1 MSVALFIEMGT
12 EELPAIPFLKE
23 LPNILDKFDA
33 ALNAQQISGQCRLD
47 YTPRRLVVRGQIDA
61 RQKDGIEEFFGPPV
75 SVAYQNGAPSKAY
88 DGFLKRTGASKDAI
102 RTAQKDGKEVLYY
115 QKHTKG
121 QETRAIIADVVRDF
135 VQRLHFGK
143 TMRWGKLS
151 ESFIRPVRTFCI
163 MLDDTLVD
171 MELFGIKSAKQT
183 FVHRA
188 LGFEP
193 LAFETQ
199 AEYENLLEQ
208 NGVILDSEMRK
219 QRILQQI
226 EAIEAKE
233 GIRVGLDSEL
243 LSEIVAITE
252 YPTAL
257 LGHFDVHFLTI
268 PQEMIITSMKENQR
282 YFPLFKDGNLYNGFI
297 VVSNAFRGDDSLIVK
312 GNERVLRARLSDA
325 LFFYQN
331 DLRKGFTPEALEN
344 VRFVEGL
351 GSMADKVRRESAI
364 ALSLGARYMQKLQE
378 LTGKDANTIENL
390 LRQTAQ
396 LTKADLVSESV
407 FEFTELQGII
417 GGSMAA
423 HAGHD
428 ALVVGAIADQY
439 LPKSQ
444 EDALPRN
451 LFAAIFAL
459 AYRLDNLLA
468 LFSIG
473 KIPSGSKDPFSL
485 RRAANGI
492 IRIVLAFGLEF
503 DVQKQLQQFAP
514 HYAAFDTDKLAQ
526 FILERLGAF
535 YDVNASLIAAV
546 LASGKRDLCAI
557 DKRLLT
563 LGEAKQDELNALGA
577 IFKRVANITQGLDLD
592 NLPEIQTEILNASE
606 ELELYHAFEALKAR
620 EYASLTEEL
629 HALLALREI
638 LDRYFDKVLV
648 NAPDVAL
655 RDNRKALLARIY
667 KEFLKIAD
675 FKEISIG

>member
-1 MSVALFIEMGT
+1 MSVALFIEIGT

-23 LPNILDKFDA
+23 LPNILDKFYA
-33 ALNAQQISGQCRLD
+33 ALSAQQISGQCRFD

-61 RQKDGIEEFFGPPV
+61 RQQDGIEEFFGPPV
-75 SVAYQNGAPSKAY
+75 SVAYQNGAPSKAF
-88 DGFLKRTGASKDAI
+88 DGFLKRTGASKEEV
-102 RTAQKDGKEVLYY
+102 RTTQKDGKEVLYY

-121 QETRAIIADVVRDF
+121 QETRAIIADIVRDF

-143 TMRWGKLS
+143 TMRWGTLS
-151 ESFIRPVRTFCI
+151 ESFIRPVRTLCV
-163 MLDDTLVD
+163 MLDDALID
-171 MELFGIKSAKQT
+171 MDLFGIKSAKQT
-183 FVHRA
+183 FIHRA

-193 LAFETQ
+193 RGFETQ
-199 AEYENLLEQ
+199 AAYENLLEQ
-208 NGVILDSEMRK
+208 NGVILDSEARK
-219 QRILQQI
+219 QRILRQI
-226 EAIEAKE
+226 EMIEAKE

-257 LGHFDVHFLTI
+257 LGHFDAHFLTI

-282 YFPLFKDGNLYNGFI
+282 YFPLFKGENLYNGFV
-297 VVSNAFRGDDSLIVK
+297 VVSNAFKGDDSLIVK

-331 DLRKGFTPEALEN
+331 DLRTGFMPQALEN

-364 ALSLGARYMQKLQE
+364 ALSLGALYMQKLQE
-378 LTGKDANTIENL
+378 LTGKDTSTIEGL
-390 LRQTAQ
+390 LRQAAQ
-396 LTKADLVSESV
+396 FTKADLVSESV

-503 DVQKQLQQFAP
+503 DVHERLQQFAP
-514 HYAAFDTDKLAQ
+514 HYAAFDTAKLTQ

-535 YDVNASLIAAV
+535 YDVNASLITAV
-546 LASGKRDLCAI
+546 LASGERDLCAI
-557 DKRLLT
+557 DKRLVA
-563 LGEAKQDELNALGA
+563 LGEAKQDELGALGA
-577 IFKRVANITQGLDLD
+577 IFKRVANITQGLSLD
-592 NLPEIQTEILNASE
+592 NLPEIRTEILNASE

-620 EYASLTEEL
+620 KYASLTEEL

>member
-1 MSVALFIEMGT
+1 MSVALFIEIGT

-23 LPNILDKFDA
+23 LPNILDKFYA
-33 ALNAQQISGQCRLD
+33 ALSAQQISGQCRFD

-61 RQKDGIEEFFGPPV
+61 RQQDGIEEFFGPPV
-75 SVAYQNGAPSKAY
+75 SVAYQNGAPSKAF
-88 DGFLKRTGASKDAI
+88 DGFLKRTGASKEEV
-102 RTAQKDGKEVLYY
+102 RTTQKDGKEVLYY

-121 QETRAIIADVVRDF
+121 QETRAIIADIVRDF

-143 TMRWGKLS
+143 TMRWGTLS
-151 ESFIRPVRTFCI
+151 ESFIRPVRTLCV
-163 MLDDTLVD
+163 MLDDALID

-193 LAFETQ
+193 RGFETQ
-199 AEYENLLEQ
+199 AAYENLLEQ
-208 NGVILDSEMRK
+208 NGVILDSEARK
-219 QRILQQI
+219 QRILRQI
-226 EAIEAKE
+226 EMIEAKE

-257 LGHFDVHFLTI
+257 LGHFDAHFLTI

-282 YFPLFKDGNLYNGFI
+282 YFPLFKGENLYNGFV
-297 VVSNAFRGDDSLIVK
+297 VVSNAFKGDDSLIVK

-331 DLRKGFTPEALEN
+331 DLRNGFMPQALEN

-351 GSMADKVRRESAI
+351 GSMADKVRRESTI
-364 ALSLGARYMQKLQE
+364 ALSLGALYMQKLQE
-378 LTGKDANTIENL
+378 LTGKDASTIEGL
-390 LRQTAQ
+390 LRQAAQ
-396 LTKADLVSESV
+396 FTKADLVSESV

-503 DVQKQLQQFAP
+503 DVHERLQQFAP
-514 HYAAFDTDKLAQ
+514 HYAAFDTAKLTQ

-535 YDVNASLIAAV
+535 YDVNASLITAV
-546 LASGKRDLCAI
+546 LASGERDLCAI
-557 DKRLLT
+557 DKRLVA
-563 LGEAKQDELNALGA
+563 LGEAKQDELGALGA
-577 IFKRVANITQGLDLD
+577 IFKRVANITQGLSLD
-592 NLPEIQTEILNASE
+592 NLPEIRTEILNASE

-620 EYASLTEEL
+620 KYTSLTEEL

>member
-1 MSVALFIEMGT
+1 MSVALFIEIGT

-23 LPNILDKFDA
+23 LPNILDKFYA
-33 ALNAQQISGQCRLD
+33 ALSAQQISGQCRFD

-61 RQKDGIEEFFGPPV
+61 RQQDGIEEFFGPPV
-75 SVAYQNGAPSKAY
+75 SVAYQDGAPSKAF
-88 DGFLKRTGASKDAI
+88 DGFLKRTGASKEEV
-102 RTAQKDGKEVLYY
+102 RTTQKDGKEVLYY

-121 QETRAIIADVVRDF
+121 QETRAIIADIVRDF

-143 TMRWGKLS
+143 TMRWGTLS
-151 ESFIRPVRTFCI
+151 ESFIRPVRTLCV
-163 MLDDTLVD
+163 MLDDALID

-193 LAFETQ
+193 RGFETQ
-199 AEYENLLEQ
+199 AAYENLLEQ
-208 NGVILDSEMRK
+208 NGVILDSEARK
-219 QRILQQI
+219 QRILRQI
-226 EAIEAKE
+226 EMIEAKE

-257 LGHFDVHFLTI
+257 LGHFDAHFLTI

-282 YFPLFKDGNLYNGFI
+282 YFPLFKGENLYNGFV
-297 VVSNAFRGDDSLIVK
+297 VVSNAFKGDDSLIVK

-331 DLRKGFTPEALEN
+331 DLRNGFMPQALEN

-364 ALSLGARYMQKLQE
+364 ALSLGALYMQKLQE
-378 LTGKDANTIENL
+378 LTGKDASTIEGL
-390 LRQTAQ
+390 LRQAAQ
-396 LTKADLVSESV
+396 FTKADLVSESV

-503 DVQKQLQQFAP
+503 DVHERLQQFAP
-514 HYAAFDTDKLAQ
+514 HYAAFDTAKLTQ

-535 YDVNASLIAAV
+535 YDVNASLITAV
-546 LASGKRDLCAI
+546 LASGERDLCAI
-557 DKRLLT
+557 DRRLVA
-563 LGEAKQDELNALGA
+563 LGEAKQDELGALGA
-577 IFKRVANITQGLDLD
+577 IFKRVANITQGLSLD
-592 NLPEIQTEILNASE
+592 NLPEIRTEILNASE

-620 EYASLTEEL
+620 KYASLTEEL

>member
-1 MSVALFIEMGT
+1 MSVALFIEIGT

-23 LPNILDKFDA
+23 LPNILDKVYA
-33 ALNAQQISGQCRLD
+33 ALSAQQISGQCRFD

-61 RQKDGIEEFFGPPV
+61 RQQDGIEEFFGPPV
-75 SVAYQNGAPSKAY
+75 SVAYQNGAPSKAF
-88 DGFLKRTGASKDAI
+88 DGFLKRTGASKEEV
-102 RTAQKDGKEVLYY
+102 RTTQKDGKEVLYY

-121 QETRAIIADVVRDF
+121 QETRAIIADIVRDF

-143 TMRWGKLS
+143 TMRWGTLS
-151 ESFIRPVRTFCI
+151 ESFIRPVRTLCV
-163 MLDDTLVD
+163 MLDDALID

-183 FVHRA
+183 FIHRA

-193 LAFETQ
+193 RGFETQ
-199 AEYENLLEQ
+199 AAYENLLEQ
-208 NGVILDSEMRK
+208 NGVILDSEARK
-219 QRILQQI
+219 QRILRQI
-226 EAIEAKE
+226 EMIEAKE

-257 LGHFDVHFLTI
+257 LGHFDAHFLTI

-282 YFPLFKDGNLYNGFI
+282 YFPLFKGENLYNGFV
-297 VVSNAFRGDDSLIVK
+297 VVSNAFKGDDSLIVK

-331 DLRKGFTPEALEN
+331 DLRNGFMPQALEN

-364 ALSLGARYMQKLQE
+364 ALSLGALYMQKLQE
-378 LTGKDANTIENL
+378 LTGKDASTIEGL
-390 LRQTAQ
+390 LRQAAQ
-396 LTKADLVSESV
+396 FTKADLVSESV

-503 DVQKQLQQFAP
+503 DVHERLQQFAP
-514 HYAAFDTDKLAQ
+514 HYAAFDTAKLTQ

-535 YDVNASLIAAV
+535 YDVNASLITAV
-546 LASGKRDLCAI
+546 LASGERDLCAI
-557 DKRLLT
+557 DKRLVA
-563 LGEAKQDELNALGA
+563 LGEAKQDELGALGA
-577 IFKRVANITQGLDLD
+577 IFKRVANITQGLSLD
-592 NLPEIQTEILNASE
+592 NLPEIRTEILNASE

-620 EYASLTEEL
+620 KYASLTEEL

>member
-1 MSVALFIEMGT
+1 MSVALFIEIGT

-23 LPNILDKFDA
+23 LPNILDKFYA
-33 ALNAQQISGQCRLD
+33 ALSAQQISGQCRFD

-61 RQKDGIEEFFGPPV
+61 RQQDGIEEFFGPPV
-75 SVAYQNGAPSKAY
+75 SVAYQNGAPSKAF
-88 DGFLKRTGASKDAI
+88 DGFLKRTGASKEEV
-102 RTAQKDGKEVLYY
+102 RTTQKDGKEVLYY

-121 QETRAIIADVVRDF
+121 QETRAIIADIVRDF

-143 TMRWGKLS
+143 TMRWGTLS
-151 ESFIRPVRTFCI
+151 ESFIRPVRTLCV
-163 MLDDTLVD
+163 MLDDALID

-183 FVHRA
+183 FIHRA

-193 LAFETQ
+193 RGFETQ
-199 AEYENLLEQ
+199 AAYENLLEQ
-208 NGVILDSEMRK
+208 NGVILDSEARK
-219 QRILQQI
+219 QRILRQI
-226 EAIEAKE
+226 EMIEAKE

-257 LGHFDVHFLTI
+257 LGHFDAHFLTI

-282 YFPLFKDGNLYNGFI
+282 YFPLFKGENLYNGFV
-297 VVSNAFRGDDSLIVK
+297 VVSNAFKGDDSLIVK

-331 DLRKGFTPEALEN
+331 DLRNGFMPQALEN

-364 ALSLGARYMQKLQE
+364 ALSLGALYMQKLQE
-378 LTGKDANTIENL
+378 LTGKDASTIEGL
-390 LRQTAQ
+390 LRQAAQ
-396 LTKADLVSESV
+396 FTKADLVSESV

-473 KIPSGSKDPFSL
+473 KIPSGSKDPCSL

-503 DVQKQLQQFAP
+503 DVHERLQQFAP
-514 HYAAFDTDKLAQ
+514 HYAAFDTAKLTQ

-535 YDVNASLIAAV
+535 YDVNASLITAV
-546 LASGKRDLCAI
+546 LASGERDLCAI
-557 DKRLLT
+557 DKRLVA
-563 LGEAKQDELNALGA
+563 LGEAKQDELGALGA
-577 IFKRVANITQGLDLD
+577 IFKRVANITQGLSLD
-592 NLPEIQTEILNASE
+592 NLPEIRTEILNASE

-620 EYASLTEEL
+620 KYASLTEEL

-648 NAPDVAL
+648 NAPDAAL

>member
-1 MSVALFIEMGT
+1 MSVALFIEIGT

-23 LPNILDKFDA
+23 LPNILDKFYA
-33 ALNAQQISGQCRLD
+33 ALSAQQISGQCRFD

-61 RQKDGIEEFFGPPV
+61 RQQDGIEEFFGPPV
-75 SVAYQNGAPSKAY
+75 SVAYQHGAPSKAF
-88 DGFLKRTGASKDAI
+88 DGFLKRTGASKEEV
-102 RTAQKDGKEVLYY
+102 RTTQKDGKEVLYY

-121 QETRAIIADVVRDF
+121 QETRAIIADIVHDF

-143 TMRWGKLS
+143 TMRWGTLS
-151 ESFIRPVRTFCI
+151 ESFIRPVRTLCV
-163 MLDDTLVD
+163 MLDDALID

-193 LAFETQ
+193 RGFETQ
-199 AEYENLLEQ
+199 AAYENLLEQ
-208 NGVILDSEMRK
+208 NGVILDSEARK
-219 QRILQQI
+219 QRILRQI
-226 EAIEAKE
+226 EMIEAKE

-257 LGHFDVHFLTI
+257 LGHFDAHFLTI

-282 YFPLFKDGNLYNGFI
+282 YFPLFKGENLYNGFV
-297 VVSNAFRGDDSLIVK
+297 VVSNAFKGDDSLIVK

-331 DLRKGFTPEALEN
+331 DLRNGFMPQALEN

-364 ALSLGARYMQKLQE
+364 ALSLGALYMQKLQE
-378 LTGKDANTIENL
+378 LTGKDASTIEGL
-390 LRQTAQ
+390 LRQAAQ
-396 LTKADLVSESV
+396 FTKADLVSESV

-503 DVQKQLQQFAP
+503 DVHERLQQFAP
-514 HYAAFDTDKLAQ
+514 HYAAFDTAKLTQ

-535 YDVNASLIAAV
+535 YDVNASLITAV
-546 LASGKRDLCAI
+546 LASGERDLCAI
-557 DKRLLT
+557 DKRLVA
-563 LGEAKQDELNALGA
+563 LGEAKQDELGALGA
-577 IFKRVANITQGLDLD
+577 IFKRVANITQGLSLD
-592 NLPEIQTEILNASE
+592 NLPEIRTEILNASE

-620 EYASLTEEL
+620 KYASLTEEL

>member
-1 MSVALFIEMGT
+1 MSIALFIEIGT

-23 LPNILDKFDA
+23 LPNILDKFYA
-33 ALNAQQISGQCRLD
+33 ALNAQQIDGQCRFD

-61 RQKDGIEEFFGPPV
+61 KQKDGIEEFFGPPV
-75 SVAYQNGAPSKAY
+75 SVAYHNGTPSKAF

-102 RTAQKDGKEVLYY
+102 QTTHKDGKEVLYY
-115 QKHTKG
+115 QKHSKG
-121 QETRAIIADVVRDF
+121 RETRAIIADVVRDF

-143 TMRWGKLS
+143 TMRWGSLS
-151 ESFIRPVRTFCI
+151 ESFIRPVRTFCV
-163 MLDDTLVD
+163 MLDDVLVD
-171 MELFGIKSAKQT
+171 MELFAIKSAKKT
-183 FVHRA
+183 CVHRA

-193 LAFETQ
+193 LGFETQ

-226 EAIEAKE
+226 QTIEASNN
-233 GIRVGLDSEL
+233 IRVGLDSEL

-257 LGHFDVHFLTI
+257 LGHFDAHFLTI

-282 YFPLFKDGNLYNGFI
+282 YFPLFKDEKLHNGFI

-331 DLRKGFTPEALEN
+331 DLRKGFAPQALEN

-351 GSMADKVRRESAI
+351 GSMADKVQRESAI
-364 ALSLGARYMQKLQE
+364 AMSLGTLYMQKLQE
-378 LTGKDANTIENL
+378 LTGKDEKTIQNL
-390 LRQTAQ
+390 LQQAAQ

-423 HAGHD
+423 HLGYD
-428 ALVVGAIADQY
+428 ALIVGAIADQY

-444 EDALPRN
+444 DDALPRN

-459 AYRLDNLLA
+459 AHRLDNLLA

-503 DVQKQLQQFAP
+503 DVQQRLQQCAP
-514 HYAAFDTDKLAQ
+514 HYAAFDTAKLVQ

-535 YDVNASLIAAV
+535 YDVNASLITAV
-546 LASGKRDLCAI
+546 LASGERDLCAI
-557 DKRLLT
+557 DKRLVA
-563 LGEAKQDELNALGA
+563 LGAAKQDELGALGA
-577 IFKRVANITQGLDLD
+577 IFKRVANITQDLNLD

-606 ELELYHAFEALKAR
+606 ELELYHAFEAFKAR
-620 EYASLTEEL
+620 KYASLTEEL

-648 NAPDVAL
+648 NAPDLTL
-655 RDNRKALLARIY
+655 RNNRKALLARIY

-675 FKEISIG
+675 FKEISIS

>member
-1 MSVALFIEMGT
+1 MSVALFIEIGT

-23 LPNILDKFDA
+23 LPNILDKFYA
-33 ALNAQQISGQCRLD
+33 ALSAQQISGQCRFD

-61 RQKDGIEEFFGPPV
+61 RQQDGIEEFFGPPV
-75 SVAYQNGAPSKAY
+75 SVAYQNGAPSKAF
-88 DGFLKRTGASKDAI
+88 DGFLKRTGASKEEV
-102 RTAQKDGKEVLYY
+102 RTTQKDGKEVLYY

-121 QETRAIIADVVRDF
+121 QETRAIIADIVRDF

-143 TMRWGKLS
+143 TMRWGTLS
-151 ESFIRPVRTFCI
+151 ESFIRPVRTLCV
-163 MLDDTLVD
+163 MLDDALID
-171 MELFGIKSAKQT
+171 MEIFGIKSAKQT

-193 LAFETQ
+193 RGFETQ
-199 AEYENLLEQ
+199 AAYENLLEQ
-208 NGVILDSEMRK
+208 NGVILDSEARK
-219 QRILQQI
+219 QRILRQI
-226 EAIEAKE
+226 EMIEAKE

-257 LGHFDVHFLTI
+257 LGHFDAHFLTI

-282 YFPLFKDGNLYNGFI
+282 YFPLFKGENLYNGFV
-297 VVSNAFRGDDSLIVK
+297 VVSNAFKGDDSLIVK

-331 DLRKGFTPEALEN
+331 DLRNGFMPQALEN

-364 ALSLGARYMQKLQE
+364 ALSLGALYMQKLQE
-378 LTGKDANTIENL
+378 LTGKDASTIEGL
-390 LRQTAQ
+390 LRQAAQ
-396 LTKADLVSESV
+396 FTKADLVSESV

-503 DVQKQLQQFAP
+503 DVHERLQPFEP
-514 HYAAFDTDKLAQ
+514 HYAAFDTAKLTQ

-535 YDVNASLIAAV
+535 YDVNASLITAV
-546 LASGKRDLCAI
+546 LASGERDLCAI
-557 DKRLLT
+557 DKRLVA
-563 LGEAKQDELNALGA
+563 LGEAKQDELGALGA
-577 IFKRVANITQGLDLD
+577 IFKRVANITQGLSLD
-592 NLPEIQTEILNASE
+592 NLPEIRTEILNASE

-620 EYASLTEEL
+620 KYASLTEEL

>member
-1 MSVALFIEMGT
+1 MNVTLFIEIGT

-23 LPNILDKFDA
+23 LPNILDKFYA
-33 ALNAQQISGQCRLD
+33 ALSAQQISGQCRFD

-61 RQKDGIEEFFGPPV
+61 RQQDGIEEFFGPPV
-75 SVAYQNGAPSKAY
+75 SVAYQNGAPSKAF
-88 DGFLKRTGASKDAI
+88 DGFLKRTGASKEEV
-102 RTAQKDGKEVLYY
+102 RTTQKDGKEVLYY

-121 QETRAIIADVVRDF
+121 QETRAIIADIVRDF

-143 TMRWGKLS
+143 TMRWGTLS
-151 ESFIRPVRTFCI
+151 ESFIRPVRTLCV
-163 MLDDTLVD
+163 MLDDALID

-193 LAFETQ
+193 RGFETQ
-199 AEYENLLEQ
+199 AAYENLLEQ
-208 NGVILDSEMRK
+208 NGVILDSEARK
-219 QRILQQI
+219 QRILRQI
-226 EAIEAKE
+226 EMIEAKE

-257 LGHFDVHFLTI
+257 LGHFDAHFLTI

-282 YFPLFKDGNLYNGFI
+282 YFPLFKGENLYNGFV
-297 VVSNAFRGDDSLIVK
+297 VVSNAFKGDDSLIVK

-331 DLRKGFTPEALEN
+331 DLRNGFMPQALEN

-364 ALSLGARYMQKLQE
+364 ALSLGALYMQKLQE
-378 LTGKDANTIENL
+378 LTGKDASTIEGL
-390 LRQTAQ
+390 LRQAAQ
-396 LTKADLVSESV
+396 FTKADLVSESV

-503 DVQKQLQQFAP
+503 DVHERLQQFAP
-514 HYAAFDTDKLAQ
+514 HYAAFDTAKLTQ

-535 YDVNASLIAAV
+535 YDVNASLITAV
-546 LASGKRDLCAI
+546 LASGERDLCAI
-557 DKRLLT
+557 DKRLVA
-563 LGEAKQDELNALGA
+563 LGEAKQDELGALGA
-577 IFKRVANITQGLDLD
+577 IFKRVANITQGLSLD
-592 NLPEIQTEILNASE
+592 NLPEIRTEILNASE

-620 EYASLTEEL
+620 KYASLTEEL

>member
-1 MSVALFIEMGT
+1 MSVALFIEIGT

-23 LPNILDKFDA
+23 LPNILDKFYA
-33 ALNAQQISGQCRLD
+33 ALGAQQIGGQCRFD

-75 SVAYQNGAPSKAY
+75 SVAYQNGAPSKAF
-88 DGFLKRTGASKDAI
+88 DGFLKRTGAGKEEV
-102 RTAQKDGKEVLYY
+102 RTAHKDGKEVLYY

-121 QETRAIIADVVRDF
+121 QETRAIIADIVRDF

-143 TMRWGKLS
+143 TMRWGTLS
-151 ESFIRPVRTFCI
+151 ESFIRPVRTLCV

-188 LGFEP
+188 LGFDARE
-193 LAFETQ
+193 FETQ
-199 AEYENLLEQ
+199 AAYENLLEQ
-208 NGVILDSEMRK
+208 NGVILDSKTRE

-226 EAIEAKE
+226 KAIEARE
-233 GIRVGLDSEL
+233 NIRVGLDSEL

-257 LGHFDVHFLTI
+257 LGHFDAHFLTI

-282 YFPLFKDGNLYNGFI
+282 YFPLFKGENLYNGFI
-297 VVSNAFRGDDSLIVK
+297 VVSNAFKGDDSLIVK

-331 DLRKGFTPEALEN
+331 DLRNGFMPQALEN

-351 GSMADKVRRESAI
+351 GSMADKARREGAI
-364 ALSLGARYMQKLQE
+364 ALSLGTLYMPKLQE
-378 LTGKDANTIENL
+378 LTGKDASTIERL
-390 LRQTAQ
+390 LQQAAQ

-444 EDALPRN
+444 DDALPRN

-514 HYAAFDTDKLAQ
+514 HYAAFDIAKLTQ
-526 FILERLGAF
+526 FVLERLGAF

-546 LASGKRDLCAI
+546 LASGERDLCAI
-557 DKRLLT
+557 DRRLVA

-620 EYASLTEEL
+620 KYASLTEEL

-648 NAPDVAL
+648 NAPDVVL

>member
-1 MSVALFIEMGT
+1 
-12 EELPAIPFLKE
+12 
-23 LPNILDKFDA
+23 
-33 ALNAQQISGQCRLD
+33 
-47 YTPRRLVVRGQIDA
+47 
-61 RQKDGIEEFFGPPV
+61 
-75 SVAYQNGAPSKAY
+75 
-88 DGFLKRTGASKDAI
+88 
-102 RTAQKDGKEVLYY
+102 
-115 QKHTKG
+115 
-121 QETRAIIADVVRDF
+121 
-135 VQRLHFGK
+135 
-143 TMRWGKLS
+143 MRWGTLS
-151 ESFIRPVRTFCI
+151 ESFIRPVRTLCV
-163 MLDDTLVD
+163 MLDDALID

-188 LGFEP
+188 LGFETRG
-193 LAFETQ
+193 FETQ
-199 AEYENLLEQ
+199 AAYENLLEQ
-208 NGVILDSEMRK
+208 NGVILDSEARK
-219 QRILQQI
+219 QRILRQI
-226 EAIEAKE
+226 EMIEAKE

-257 LGHFDVHFLTI
+257 LGHFDAHFLTI

-282 YFPLFKDGNLYNGFI
+282 YFPLFKGENLYNGFV
-297 VVSNAFRGDDSLIVK
+297 VVSNAFKGDDSLIVK

-331 DLRKGFTPEALEN
+331 DLRNGFMPQVLEN

-364 ALSLGARYMQKLQE
+364 ALSLGALYMQKLQE
-378 LTGKDANTIENL
+378 LTGKDASTIEGL
-390 LRQTAQ
+390 LRQAAQ
-396 LTKADLVSESV
+396 FTKADLVSESV

-503 DVQKQLQQFAP
+503 DVHERLQQFAP
-514 HYAAFDTDKLAQ
+514 HYAAFDTAKLTQ

-535 YDVNASLIAAV
+535 YDVNASLITAV
-546 LASGKRDLCAI
+546 LASGERDLCAI
-557 DKRLLT
+557 DKRLVA
-563 LGEAKQDELNALGA
+563 LGEAKQDELGALGA
-577 IFKRVANITQGLDLD
+577 IFKRVANITQGLSLD
-592 NLPEIQTEILNASE
+592 NLPEIRTEILNASE

-620 EYASLTEEL
+620 KYASLTEEL